1 MRLQS
6 KKPGLPFCGTP
17 RKIGAMKQTL
27 PLALALFLAACGVQ
41 GTDFPAIGVGA
52 ETPAAEAEDT
62 CGASAFAYLVGSPR
76 GILDTV
82 DFPDG
87 TRILPP
93 DSMATMDFK
102 PDRLNVAID
111 GNAEVER
118 VYCG

>member
-1 MRLQS
+1 M
-6 KKPGLPFCGTP
+6 KHTLPF
-17 RKIGAMKQTL
+17 AFSL
-27 PLALALFLAACGVQ
+27 LLAACGVQ
-41 GTDFPAIGVGA
+41 GTEFPAIGVAA
-52 ETPAAEAEDT
+52 ETQAEAAEDT

-87 TRILPP
+87 TRILLP
-93 DSMATMDFK
+93 DSMATTDFR
-102 PDRLNVAID
+102 PERLNVAID